1 MAMVDLTV
9 FLQVAMVDAAE
20 VAAAEGKMAT
30 VDIRVMVMVDLDL
43 VAMEDAVDLVVVEE
57 MAIMEDPIMVDQ
69 AVIHPVVMED
79 AVDLDVAEGME
90 MVDIVDLIMVDQ
102 AVMEDALDLDAAVEA
117 MAAMADRTI
126 FHQATMGVDVVDLV
140 VVAVVAAVATGDHL
154 VAAAAAVAAET
165 EVENLQLSNG
175 PRDLLYLG
183 GGGGAQTTKPL
194 SSLTHSH
201 ITSCTYHILLLL
213 SKMHESICITHLLLI
228 AMFNFT

>member
-1 MAMVDLTV
+1 MGADLTI
-9 FLQVAMVDAAE
+9 FPQSTMVE
-20 VAAAEGKMAT
+20 
-30 VDIRVMVMVDLDL
+30 
-43 VAMEDAVDLVVVEE
+43 
-57 MAIMEDPIMVDQ
+57 
-69 AVIHPVVMED
+69 
-79 AVDLDVAEGME
+79 
-90 MVDIVDLIMVDQ
+90 
-102 AVMEDALDLDAAVEA
+102 
-117 MAAMADRTI
+117 
-126 FHQATMGVDVVDLV
+126 DVVDLV
-140 VVAVVAAVATGDHL
+140 LVA
-154 VAAAAAVAAET
+154 AAAAAVAAET

>member
-20 VAAAEGKMAT
+20 VAAAEGKMAM

-57 MAIMEDPIMVDQ
+57 MAIMEDQ